1 MKKGN
6 DRYLHCRVWRRCFS
20 MFIAFLF
27 LRTRTAG
34 NCVSFLL
41 GCWDRKSGIK
51 YPARKAFFPAW
62 FCMSRFTSLGLF
74 TFARVGCLLQL
85 WIKTSDLGDAQIMIK
100 KPPDIFLIVHSFSY
114 PFGNRK
120 NICTYYLLNNW
131 YTTNTNLPPFVV
143 FRGIKF
149 QS

>member
-1 MKKGN
+1 MTGTCTVGSGGVALACSSLF
-6 DRYLHCRVWRRCFS
+6 YFS
-20 MFIAFLF
+20 VPA
-27 LRTRTAG
+27 
-34 NCVSFLL
+34 LL
-41 GCWDRKSGIK
+41 GIVFLSCKVVEIVKVGSSTLLGKLSFRHG
-51 YPARKAFFPAW
+51 F
-62 FCMSRFTSLGLF
+62 MSRFTSLGLF

-114 PFGNRK
+114 PFGDRK